1 MEEFKN
7 QGEEEDVK
15 IKGRY
20 YDRQPQL
27 GKNGPSKIRRQFARG
42 IGTFLIIAASIVFYF
57 VFLRFSNIFTGFGT
71 VINILKPIIYGLFIA
86 YLLHPIVQKVEKLV
100 MPFMEHRFDRKETS
114 FKLARGCGIAV
125 AFIFAIM
132 VIVLLCNM
140 VIPELYKSI
149 RSMIYT
155 VPYQMSQWV
164 KGITDVTSG
173 ESTLSVILNNALQ
186 QGTDYFQTW
195 MQTDLLK
202 QTNILMT
209 NLTEGVVNILSEV
222 FYILIGF
229 IIAVYVLTSKELFL
243 GQCKKVLYAVLT
255 PHRANV
261 TLHIARKSNEIFG
274 GFIIGKLLDSLII
287 GILCF
292 ICLSILNMP
301 YVLLVSVIVGVTNVI
316 PFFGPYI
323 GAIPSAILILLQSPI
338 QGVYFIIFILIL
350 QQVDGN
356 IIGPKILGDSTGLS
370 AFWVVFAILLGGG
383 LFGFVG
389 MLLGVPTFAVIYYIV
404 GMIIDQKLAAKNLP
418 TQSLKYDERS
428 YVDDVTGAFVPSTK
442 DSEASAEDGSRR
454 RRTDDWKEKT
464 GDFFEDI
471 TGDIQEKTEEI
482 KKKIKGE

>member
-1 MEEFKN
+1 
-7 QGEEEDVK
+7 
-15 IKGRY
+15 
-20 YDRQPQL
+20 
-27 GKNGPSKIRRQFARG
+27 
-42 IGTFLIIAASIVFYF
+42 
-57 VFLRFSNIFTGFGT
+57 
-71 VINILKPIIYGLFIA
+71 
-86 YLLHPIVQKVEKLV
+86 
-100 MPFMEHRFDRKETS
+100 
-114 FKLARGCGIAV
+114 
-125 AFIFAIM
+125 
-132 VIVLLCNM
+132 
-140 VIPELYKSI
+140 
-149 RSMIYT
+149 
-155 VPYQMSQWV
+155 
-164 KGITDVTSG
+164 
-173 ESTLSVILNNALQ
+173 
-186 QGTDYFQTW
+186 
-195 MQTDLLK
+195 
-202 QTNILMT
+202 
-209 NLTEGVVNILSEV
+209 
-222 FYILIGF
+222 
-229 IIAVYVLTSKELFL
+229 
-243 GQCKKVLYAVLT
+243 
-255 PHRANV
+255 
-261 TLHIARKSNEIFG
+261 
-274 GFIIGKLLDSLII
+274 
-287 GILCF
+287 
-292 ICLSILNMP
+292 MP